1 MVFGEAELAVHR
13 QGLLVGL
20 VDVQAT
26 GVHALARH
34 VAETG
39 EPLRYEFSFDEGG
52 VSGDFEVVVSRHGDG
67 YVLAGHDISVRKRE
81 ERDLVLV
88 RDQLQSALT
97 SRVLIEQA
105 KGYAAAK
112 AGTDPET
119 AFLALRRH
127 ARDNNKRLTDVAQSV
142 VDGDL
147 EMGDRSE
154 GKG

>member
-1 MVFGEAELAVHR
+1 
-13 QGLLVGL
+13 
-20 VDVQAT
+20 
-26 GVHALARH
+26 
-34 VAETG
+34 
-39 EPLRYEFSFDEGG
+39 
-52 VSGDFEVVVSRHGDG
+52 
-67 YVLAGHDISVRKRE
+67 
-81 ERDLVLV
+81 V

-127 ARDNNKRLTDVAQSV
+127 ARDNNKRLTDVAKSV